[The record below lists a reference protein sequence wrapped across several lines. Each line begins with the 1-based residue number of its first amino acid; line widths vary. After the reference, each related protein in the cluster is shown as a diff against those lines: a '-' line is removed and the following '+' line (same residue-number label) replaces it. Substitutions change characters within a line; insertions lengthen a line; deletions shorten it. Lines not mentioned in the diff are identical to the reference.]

1 MLVGASD
8 KELGDLCLQR
18 DFSKYNHLS
27 MSKCY
32 SVKAINDLADWKA
45 VRVCASD
52 SFRLFLGLLP
62 FISRYL
68 FPFRTNL
75 AREQ

>member
-1 MLVGASD
+1 
-8 KELGDLCLQR
+8 
-18 DFSKYNHLS
+18 